1 MSISVIGKNVLVK
14 ISKIAS
20 EDGKTFSMPTGSSDL
35 IITVVSLGDLA
46 TANVVPGDKIIT
58 PQNAMPTL
66 VEDNVD
72 HALFILDERVII
84 GKEV

>member
-1 MSISVIGKNVLVK
+1 MEITVIGKNVLVR
-14 ISKIAS
+14 IDKIAS
-20 EDGKTFSMPTGSSDL
+20 EDGKTFSMPTGSNDL
-35 IITVVSLGDLA
+35 VITVVSLGDLA
-46 TANVVPGDKIIT
+46 TVSVVPGDKIIT

-84 GKEV
+84 GKVV